1 MPEVRRQIHSGTD
14 ADTVFAY
21 LVDFENA
28 TQWDSGTLRCDRT
41 SGDGGPGTTYRN
53 VSSFMGREVTLE
65 YTVEKVDAPH
75 FVIVG
80 RSGNTTSTDAIT
92 VTPSG
97 TGCVVDYRAQ
107 FEFGGLTRLLTPLLI
122 PALQRLG
129 DKTERTLHDA
139 LEQL

>member
-1 MPEVRRQIHSGTD
+1 MPEIYRRIQTRTD
-14 ADTVFAY
+14 AAVVFDY
-21 LVDFENA
+21 LTDFENA
-28 TQWDSGTLRCDRT
+28 VEWDSGTRSCVRID
-41 SGDGGPGTTYRN
+41 GDGGVGTTYRN